1 MNNEDLIFS
10 DCDFLDDSDTIDL
23 DLHLDPWNVLIV
35 DDEPS
40 VHTVTR
46 FALND
51 FSFAGKSLYL
61 KSVYSGKEAREYLSE
76 NNNIAVV
83 LLDVVMETSN
93 AGLETVEWIRN
104 ELKNKE
110 IRIILRTGQ
119 PGEAPEKTIISEYD
133 INDYREK
140 SELTSKK
147 LYTIMCS
154 SLRSYR
160 DIESINKSRRGLKK
174 IIDASPSIFAR
185 QSFDVFVQG
194 ALEVMASLIQSCD
207 YSAFSVGSTK
217 CIAARQECED
227 WPIIASIHTQEIDES
242 NYTNLCDF
250 NINPNDYIEYNV
262 KGKLVDLDN
271 RLLAIFDDG
280 SSHRAALYIEGVSNL
295 SEIDYSL
302 IDLFVQNLSSA
313 YQNLL
318 LGNQID
324 LAQKEITYVLGEVS
338 ERRSK
343 ETGQHVK
350 RVALISAFLAEKFGL
365 DSKTVDL
372 IEYAAPLHDVGKI
385 AIPDSILNKNG
396 PLQPDEWEVMKTHAE
411 IGGNMFK
418 NSDLPI
424 FEMAAEIA
432 GSHHEKW
439 DGSGYPNGLKGEE
452 IPISA
457 RALAIADVFDA
468 LSSDRCYK
476 KAWCFDDIRDH
487 LLENSGK
494 QFDPNLIEITMN
506 HWNKLVD
513 IRKSHPD

>member
-1 MNNEDLIFS
+1 MNNEELIFS
-10 DCDFLDDSDTIDL
+10 DSDTVEL
-23 DLHLDPWNVLIV
+23 DLHLDPWKVLIV
-35 DDEPS
+35 DDEHS

-51 FSFAGKSLYL
+51 FSFAGKRLHFH
-61 KSVYSGKEAREYLSE
+61 SVYSGKEAREYLA
-76 NNNIAVV
+76 NNDIAVV

-93 AGLETVEWIRN
+93 AGLETVQWIRN
-104 ELKNKE
+104 ELKNTE
-110 IRIILRTGQ
+110 VRIILRTGQ

-147 LYTIMCS
+147 LYTVMCA

-185 QSFDVFVQG
+185 QSFDVFAQG
-194 ALEVMASLIQSCD
+194 ALEVMASLIQNCD
-207 YSAFSVGSTK
+207 YSAFSVGNTT
-217 CIAARQECED
+217 CIAARQECDD
-227 WPIIASIHTQEIDES
+227 WPIIASIHNQTIDGS
-242 NYTNLCDF
+242 KYSNLCDF
-250 NINPNDYIEYNV
+250 DINPNDYIEHNS
-262 KGKLVDLDN
+262 KAKLVILDK
-271 RLLAIFDDG
+271 RLLALFYDG
-280 SSHRAALYIEGVSNL
+280 SSHRAALYIEGISNL
-295 SEIDYSL
+295 SEMDCSL
-302 IDLFVQNLSSA
+302 IELFVQNLSSS
-313 YQNLL
+313 YQNLI

-350 RVALISAFLAEKFGL
+350 RVALISSFLAEKFGL
-365 DSKTVDL
+365 DNKIVNL

-385 AIPDSILNKNG
+385 AIPDSILNKEG
-396 PLQPDEWEVMKTHAE
+396 PLQPDEWEIMKTHAA

-432 GSHHEKW
+432 GAHHEKW
-439 DGSGYPNGLKGEE
+439 DGSGYPNGLKGEK

-468 LSSDRCYK
+468 LSSERCYK
-476 KAWCFDDIRDH
+476 KAWCFDDIKKY

-494 QFDPNLIEITMN
+494 QFDPKLIAITMV
-506 HWNKLVD
+506 HWNKLVE
-513 IRKSHPD
+513 IRKKYPD